1 MGFSMQGTSRAA
13 ERGLVQGGRD
23 VWHPGGFT
31 KLSGRGSSE
40 VGVDKVHA
48 AVLPESCRRLA
59 LAECLACDGQLVPQ
73 TSGAHMTAPGT
84 PHPRLPLTLAAC
96 CPLLPSPLLLLS
108 AGEGSSTEA
117 AEQAIVTIGDKGR
130 AQLQRV
136 APDQI
141 RLSVA
146 DTYKDRVT
154 FSQVGW
160 GVGEG
165 LLGCVIS

>member
-1 MGFSMQGTSRAA
+1 
-13 ERGLVQGGRD
+13 
-23 VWHPGGFT
+23 
-31 KLSGRGSSE
+31 
-40 VGVDKVHA
+40 
-48 AVLPESCRRLA
+48 
-59 LAECLACDGQLVPQ
+59 
-73 TSGAHMTAPGT
+73 MTAPDT

-96 CPLLPSPLLLLS
+96 CPPTPTHNPSPPLPLS

-154 FSQVGW
+154 FSQVG
-160 GVGEG
+160 VGCARVCWLGGGREG
-165 LLGCVIS
+165 GREGGRGPAGRVRHVRLRRC